1 MWGVVGFDFAG
12 LDNCLIV
19 KLSAFEVRMQG
30 TVKEQGL
37 CVIVEIENRR
47 KLDFAQVK
55 STQVFR

>member
-1 MWGVVGFDFAG
+1 MGFDFAG

-19 KLSAFEVRMQG
+19 KLSAFEVGMQG